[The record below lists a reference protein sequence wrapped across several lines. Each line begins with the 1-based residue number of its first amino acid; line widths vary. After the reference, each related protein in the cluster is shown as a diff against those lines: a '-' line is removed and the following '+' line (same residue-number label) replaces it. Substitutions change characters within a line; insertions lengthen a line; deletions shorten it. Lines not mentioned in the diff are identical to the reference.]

1 MPPPSTRALYPEDG
15 GTGLSETLIFT
26 EQTTWR
32 QVTGDHTIILHF
44 TLTLP
49 KLTHS
54 HSRPMDC
61 IQPKYQTATSLRSAI
76 RSTGDSGIL
85 QRIAE
90 TCIKNEV
97 PPPPCSR

>member
-1 MPPPSTRALYPEDG
+1 MHAVYKSSWFWCLVGLKTFRRNLVSPPSTTAFYPEDG

-32 QVTGDHTIILHF
+32 QVTEDHPIILHF

-54 HSRPMDC
+54 YSRPM
-61 IQPKYQTATSLRSAI
+61 YTT
-76 RSTGDSGIL
+76 
-85 QRIAE
+85 
-90 TCIKNEV
+90 
-97 PPPPCSR
+97 